1 MYEIIEGFIEAIR
14 LIVTLDPNV
23 MAIAARSI
31 IISLTA
37 TIIASLISLPLG
49 AAINFGNF
57 RGRKGLINLIQTLY
71 SLPTVIVGLLIFLI
85 ISRAGP
91 LGFLRLL
98 FTPTAMII
106 AQTVLIIP
114 IMTGLTISA
123 LSGVDPVIRDTL
135 TSLGATRFQFLINIM
150 KEARFAIL
158 AAVAVG
164 FGRAISEVGA
174 AILVGG
180 NIAASSF
187 MSSTRVLTT
196 AISLETSMGNIP
208 QSIALGIVLLIIA
221 LGVNLVI
228 STLQQGRNP

>member
-1 MYEIIEGFIEAIR
+1 MYEIIEGFIEATQ
-14 LIVTLDPNV
+14 LIVTFDPDV

-31 IISLTA
+31 IVSFTA
-37 TIIASLISLPLG
+37 TIAATLISVPLG
-49 AAINFGNF
+49 AVINFGTF
-57 RGRKGLINLIQTLY
+57 PGRKSLINLIQTLY
-71 SLPTVIVGLLIFLI
+71 SLPTVIVGLLIFLL
-85 ISRAGP
+85 ISRVGP
-91 LGFLRLL
+91 FGFFRLL

-106 AQTVLIIP
+106 AQTVLILP

-135 TSLGATRFQFLINIM
+135 FSLGATRIQFLANVM

-158 AAVAVG
+158 MAVAVG

-180 NIAASSF
+180 NIMASSF
-187 MSSTRVLTT
+187 ASSTRTLTT

-208 QSIALGIVLLIIA
+208 TSIALGIILLAIA
-221 LGVNLVI
+221 LGVNLAI
-228 STLQQGRNP
+228 TRIQHR

>member
-1 MYEIIEGFIEAIR
+1 MYEIIEGFIEAAR
-14 LIVTLDPNV
+14 LIVTFDPDV

-31 IISLTA
+31 IVSFTA
-37 TIIASLISLPLG
+37 TIIATLIAVPFG
-49 AAINFGNF
+49 AVINFGTF
-57 RGRKGLINLIQTLY
+57 PGRKSLINLIQTLY
-71 SLPTVIVGLLIFLI
+71 SLPTVIVGLLIFLL
-85 ISRAGP
+85 ISRVGP
-91 LGFLRLL
+91 FGFMRLL

-106 AQTVLIIP
+106 AQTVLILP

-135 TSLGATRFQFLINIM
+135 YSLGATRLQFLVNIM

-158 AAVAVG
+158 MAVAVG

-180 NIAASSF
+180 NIMASSF
-187 MSSTRVLTT
+187 ASSTRTLTT

-208 QSIALGIVLLIIA
+208 TSIALGIILLAIA
-221 LGVNLVI
+221 LGVNLAI
-228 STLQQGRNP
+228 TRIQHR

>member
-1 MYEIIEGFIEAIR
+1 MYEIVEGFLEAVR
-14 LIVTLDPNV
+14 LIVTLDPDV

-31 IISLTA
+31 VISLTA
-37 TIIASLISLPLG
+37 TIIASLIAVPLG
-49 AAINFGNF
+49 AAINFGTF
-57 RGRKGLINLIQTLY
+57 PGRKSLINLIQTLY
-71 SLPTVIVGLLIFLI
+71 SLPTVVVGLLIFLL
-85 ISRAGP
+85 ISRVGP
-91 LGFLRLL
+91 FGFMRLL

-106 AQTVLIIP
+106 AQTILILP

-135 TSLGATRFQFLINIM
+135 RSLGATRLQFLTNIL

-158 AAVAVG
+158 ATVAVG

-187 MSSTRVLTT
+187 ASSTRVLTT
-196 AISLETSMGNIP
+196 AISLETSMGNIS
-208 QSIALGIVLLIIA
+208 QSIALGIVLLTIA
-221 LGVNLVI
+221 LGVNLAIAAV
-228 STLQQGRNP
+228 QHR

>member
-14 LIVTLDPNV
+14 LIVTLDPDV

-37 TIIASLISLPLG
+37 TIIASLIALPLG
-49 AAINFGNF
+49 ATINFGKF
-57 RGRKGLINLIQTLY
+57 PGRRSLINLIQTLY
-71 SLPTVIVGLLIFLI
+71 SLPTVIVGLLIFLL

-98 FTPTAMII
+98 FTPTAMIT

-187 MSSTRVLTT
+187 KSSTRVLTT

-208 QSIALGIVLLIIA
+208 QSIALGIVLLTIA

>member
-14 LIVTLDPNV
+14 LIVTLDPEV

-31 IISLTA
+31 IVSLTA
-37 TIIASLISLPLG
+37 TIFATLIAIPLG
-49 AAINFGNF
+49 AAINFGTF
-57 RGRKGLINLIQTLY
+57 PGRKSLINLIQTLY
-71 SLPTVIVGLLIFLI
+71 SLPTVIVGLLIFLL
-85 ISRAGP
+85 ISRVGP
-91 LGFLRLL
+91 FGSLRLL

-106 AQTVLIIP
+106 AQTVLILP

-123 LSGVDPVIRDTL
+123 LSGIDPVVRDTL
-135 TSLGATRFQFLINIM
+135 YSLGATRLQFLVNIM

-180 NIAASSF
+180 NIMASSF
-187 MSSTRVLTT
+187 ASSTRVLTT

-208 QSIALGIVLLIIA
+208 QSIALGLVLLVIA
-221 LGVNLVI
+221 LGVNLAITTV
-228 STLQQGRNP
+228 QHR

>member
-14 LIVTLDPNV
+14 LIVTLDPDV

-31 IISLTA
+31 IVSLTA
-37 TIIASLISLPLG
+37 TIFATLIAIPLG
-49 AAINFGNF
+49 AAINFGTF
-57 RGRKGLINLIQTLY
+57 PGRKSLINLIQTLY
-71 SLPTVIVGLLIFLI
+71 SLPTVIVGLLIFLL
-85 ISRAGP
+85 ISRVGP
-91 LGFLRLL
+91 FGSLRLL
-98 FTPTAMII
+98 FTPTAMVI
-106 AQTVLIIP
+106 AQTVLILP

-123 LSGVDPVIRDTL
+123 LSGIDPVVRDTL
-135 TSLGATRFQFLINIM
+135 YSLGATRLQFLVNIM

-180 NIAASSF
+180 NIMASSF
-187 MSSTRVLTT
+187 ASSTRVLTT

-208 QSIALGIVLLIIA
+208 QSIALGLVLLAIA
-221 LGVNLVI
+221 LGVNLAITTV
-228 STLQQGRNP
+228 QHR

>member
-14 LIVTLDPNV
+14 LIVTLDPDV
-23 MAIAARSI
+23 MAIAVRSI

-37 TIIASLISLPLG
+37 TIIASLIALPLG
-49 AAINFGNF
+49 AAINFGKF
-57 RGRKGLINLIQTLY
+57 RGRRSIINLIQTLY
-71 SLPTVIVGLLIFLI
+71 SLPTVIVGLLIFLL

-187 MSSTRVLTT
+187 KSSTRVLTT